1 MDESTKK
8 DLNADEREDLI
19 SDRLSEAT
27 SDKVVSDLPTES
39 KTATDVEPGLS
50 PDGALDRDDELK
62 DAGPM

>member
-1 MDESTKK
+1 MDELKKK
-8 DLNADEREDLI
+8 DVNPEQRKDLL

-39 KTATDVEPGLS
+39 DSGKDVDSGLS
-50 PDGALDRDDELK
+50 PDGSQDQSDEAN

>member
-1 MDESTKK
+1 MGESNKK
-8 DLNADEREDLI
+8 DVNAEQREDLI

-39 KTATDVEPGLS
+39 ETSADADSDLS
-50 PDGALDRDDELK
+50 PDGALDQRDEVK

>member
-1 MDESTKK
+1 MDESNKK
-8 DLNADEREDLI
+8 DVNPEQREDLL

-39 KTATDVEPGLS
+39 DAGTDVDSGLS
-50 PDGALDRDDELK
+50 PDGALDQSDEVK

>member
-1 MDESTKK
+1 MDESNKK
-8 DLNADEREDLI
+8 DVDPEPREDLL

-39 KTATDVEPGLS
+39 DAGTDVDSGLS
-50 PDGALDRDDELK
+50 PDGALDQGDEVK

>member
-1 MDESTKK
+1 MDESNKK
-8 DLNADEREDLI
+8 DVNPEPREDLI

-39 KTATDVEPGLS
+39 DAGTDVDSGLS
-50 PDGALDRDDELK
+50 PDGVLDQGDEVK

>member
-1 MDESTKK
+1 MDELDKK
-8 DLNADEREDLI
+8 DVKPEQREDLL

-39 KTATDVEPGLS
+39 DTGSDVDSGLS
-50 PDGALDRDDELK
+50 PDGALDQSDEVK

>member
-1 MDESTKK
+1 MDESNKK
-8 DLNADEREDLI
+8 DVNPEQREDLL

-39 KTATDVEPGLS
+39 NTGTDVDSGLS
-50 PDGALDRDDELK
+50 PDGALDQSDEVK